1 MHRTIW
7 RKSLMMLT
15 VLAVPLLLSAGNQPN
30 FGGTWKLD
38 PAKSPGA
45 NGATITLNIKDE
57 AGNITYERSM
67 RQADGKQVE
76 AHFACSPGGKECEFD
91 ENGHKA
97 KVSLWYNGAALMIL
111 KTNGP
116 KEDAMIE
123 RKLELSSDGNTLNVQ
138 FTDLDKDSKPQVLV
152 FTKEPPLNA
161 AAK

>member
-1 MHRTIW
+1 MV
-7 RKSLMMLT
+7 KNAS
-15 VLAVPLLLSAGNQPN
+15 SN
-30 FGGTWKLD
+30 
-38 PAKSPGA
+38 
-45 NGATITLNIKDE
+45 
-57 AGNITYERSM
+57 
-67 RQADGKQVE
+67 
-76 AHFACSPGGKECEFD
+76 